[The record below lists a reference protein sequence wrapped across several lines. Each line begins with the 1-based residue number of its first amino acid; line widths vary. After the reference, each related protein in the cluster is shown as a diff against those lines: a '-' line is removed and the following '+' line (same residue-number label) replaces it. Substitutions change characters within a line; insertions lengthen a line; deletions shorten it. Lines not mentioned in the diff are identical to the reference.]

1 MRTAIA
7 AVLRQFNA
15 PLDTMR
21 WATMSL
27 SPASVADVRA
37 CRNSQGF
44 SSVFVGVKHKQH
56 TLHQHRL
63 CHAQVRS
70 DLCLQG
76 PLLQLLEIP
85 ATELFNK

>member
-37 CRNSQGF
+37 CRHSYKDAHQYLWASISQTTHA
-44 SSVFVGVKHKQH
+44 SS
-56 TLHQHRL
+56 
-63 CHAQVRS
+63 AQVMS
-70 DLCLQG
+70 CASTIG
-76 PLLQLLEIP
+76 PLSPRASSP
-85 ATELFNK
+85 AA